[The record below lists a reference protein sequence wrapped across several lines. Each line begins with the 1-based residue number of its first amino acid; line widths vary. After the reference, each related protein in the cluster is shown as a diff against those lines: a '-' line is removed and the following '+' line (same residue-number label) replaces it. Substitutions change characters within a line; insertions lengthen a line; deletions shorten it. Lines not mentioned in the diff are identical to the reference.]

1 MLGHQIVPALFGYL
15 LGMLAAISCFTFGR
29 HINVWLYSWLNPL
42 TKDSEEDNME
52 EGGLPTEFNPPS
64 RYPHIV
70 GNLEPKSA
78 TTIAARNFSRED
90 RTCDGLRQRIMP
102 AFALRKLVFV
112 LIAIL
117 ISLFAVGGSIFG
129 IDFYREMFLVSLMSP
144 AGALLRW
151 TFSRLNSRKMRRG
164 GVGRFDWV
172 PWGTFAANII
182 GSVVSIFLIA
192 VSYRLYNNDKDEH
205 PWAVDFLNA
214 LITGFAGSLSTVSSM
229 VKEIAILSE
238 NYPGH
243 AKPYLYAFGT
253 TTLAMLLSL
262 GLYCAIVRPRG
273 Y

>member
-1 MLGHQIVPALFGYL
+1 
-15 LGMLAAISCFTFGR
+15 MLAAISCFTFGR
-29 HINVWLYSWLNPL
+29 HVNVWLYSWLNPV
-42 TKDSEEDNME
+42 TKDSEDNME
-52 EGGLPTEFNPPS
+52 EGGLPIEFNPPT

-70 GNLEPKSA
+70 GHLEPKSA
-78 TTIAARNFSRED
+78 IHVAARNCSRED
-90 RTCDGLRQRIMP
+90 GTCGGLCQRIMP

-112 LIAIL
+112 LVAIL
-117 ISLFAVGGSIFG
+117 FSLFAVGSIFG
-129 IDFYREMFLVSLMSP
+129 IDFYREMLLVSLMSP
-144 AGALLRW
+144 AGTLLRW
-151 TFSRLNSRKMRRG
+151 NFSKLNSRRRGRSG

-192 VSYRLYNNDKDEH
+192 VSFRLYNNDKDEH
-205 PWAVDFLNA
+205 PWAVNFLNA

-229 VKEIAILSE
+229 VKEIVILSE
-238 NYPGH
+238 KYPGH
-243 AKPYLYAFGT
+243 AKPYFYAFGT